1 MTSPVPSSRQIIRP
15 RGLRQL
21 LNISRT
27 TLWHRVQRGDLPPPF
42 KLGNGRAVGW
52 YLVEIEAWLDEKKH
66 AARKGEEPV

>member
-1 MTSPVPSSRQIIRP
+1 MTSSVSRSRQIIRP

-21 LNISRT
+21 LNLSRT

-52 YLVEIEAWLDEKKH
+52 YLADIEAWL
-66 AARKGEEPV
+66 EEHKQAVRRDR